1 MRGPEGTKRTLADG
15 VQVSVPNL
23 ATVNNVSETEEQTQP
38 MDLDTGER
46 IRTLAGSAVDA
57 TLHQAKGEHETEEGA
72 RQTVA
77 RGDVETVIEGWPD
90 AQKHVARQM
99 LEKYGPPNEATSTK
113 LFWYRNGAWK
123 RTELTS
129 DSVVHNWPAP
139 HSDFLTQVIDYRVP
153 PEMLQRLAEF
163 DGSILVDRTAGELGA
178 RCDSES
184 ASVVSLNM
192 AHEIVTG
199 RRTVED
205 ARETLAQNKIGYTL
219 GRAAPYAERLLF
231 DVPRGGTEHLDQPQV
246 ARAIADQGAG
256 KFKDLVTGGGDEATH
271 RRIGG

>member
-1 MRGPEGTKRTLADG
+1 M
-15 VQVSVPNL
+15 
-23 ATVNNVSETEEQTQP
+23 SERQEQPQP
-38 MDLDTGER
+38 VDLDTGER
-46 IRTLAGSAVDA
+46 LRTLARSAVDA
-57 TLHQAKGEHETEEGA
+57 TMHQAKGEHETEEGA
-72 RQTVA
+72 RQTVG
-77 RGDVETVIEGWPD
+77 RSEVETIIEGWPD
-90 AQKHVARQM
+90 AHKHVARQM
-99 LEKYGPPNEATSTK
+99 LDKYGPPNEATSTK
-113 LFWYRNGAWK
+113 LFWYRNGPWK

-153 PEMLQRLAEF
+153 PEMLQRLADF

-231 DVPRGGTEHLDQPQV
+231 ELPQSGTEHLDEPQV
-246 ARAIADQGAG
+246 GAAIVQQTTG
-256 KFKDLVTGGGDEATH
+256 KLKDLVAGRDEATD
-271 RRIGG
+271 RRTGA